1 VRIITPISCNL
12 DPFWF
17 KSPRDF
23 PLCAEFSTQT
33 DSRLVVKQGYDKRNR
48 TLALSCRRLS
58 RTWAASPAG
67 VIKDISCGLS
77 LALGRRLQRP
87 TISPFSIPQPRQL
100 PQNTSHELRRLPSAS
115 FTDEPHPVLLPFTT
129 KERIRAAYLTALWGV
144 STSCAEA
151 PLIPGF
157 TPAARR
163 TSHLVLRSC
172 FRPGT
177 RLGLSRKPNLQ
188 QPAIL
193 SVTSCLQNLENSGMS
208 SRRFALPQPCHF
220 RFSKSFKR

>member
-1 VRIITPISCNL
+1 MTRSGSSRPEI
-12 DPFWF
+12 
-17 KSPRDF
+17 PRSA
-23 PLCAEFSTQT
+23 PN
-33 DSRLVVKQGYDKRNR
+33 SRLRPTAAWSSSRATINATAPWLLAAGGYPGHGLQAPLESSKI
-48 TLALSCRRLS
+48 SP
-58 RTWAASPAG
+58 AASLLHLG
-67 VIKDISCGLS
+67 VDFKDLQSRHFRFHS
-77 LALGRRLQRP
+77 LGSFLK
-87 TISPFSIPQPRQL
+87 
-100 PQNTSHELRRLPSAS
+100 NTSHELRRLPSAS